1 MNLVE
6 LATFV
11 RRQVDADTDDAP
23 LDNLEIYARAAYND
37 IVRRRNNWPHKYVET
52 TLVTNPGQRDYSLQ
66 ELGAGNFETVTGVV
80 SDKLGNLTI
89 FPRHDMVAA
98 FGFVNPNKAIPQ
110 FVSVGPQ
117 FISFYPTPISSLE
130 YRVLGYAK
138 FVEWPSDGS
147 SPDLP
152 SDFDYP
158 IAWAMCRDYYLSQ
171 EEPDMAVMYDRRYEN
186 DVARLVG
193 RLGQSF
199 GSYASPTY
207 FTGIPPR
214 SAKLRR
220 RGG

>member
-6 LATFV
+6 LANFV

-23 LDNLEIYARAAYND
+23 LDNLEIYAGAAYND
-37 IVRRRNNWPHKYVET
+37 IVQRRAAWPHKYVET
-52 TLVTNPGQRDYSLQ
+52 TLVTTPNQRDYSLQ
-66 ELGAGNFETVTGVV
+66 DLGAGNFNIVTGVV

-89 FPRHDMVAA
+89 FPRQDMIAA

-110 FVSVGPQ
+110 FVSIGPQ
-117 FISFYPTPISSLE
+117 FISFYPTPISVLE
-130 YRVLGYAK
+130 YRVLGYAN
-138 FVEWPSDGS
+138 FANWPASGG

-152 SDFDYP
+152 RDFDYP
-158 IAWAMCRDYYLSQ
+158 IAWAMCRDYYLAQ
-171 EEPDMAVMYDRRYEN
+171 EEPEMAIMYDRRYES

-207 FTGIPPR
+207 FTASPPR
-214 SAKLRR
+214 TAKLRR
-220 RGG
+220 RG